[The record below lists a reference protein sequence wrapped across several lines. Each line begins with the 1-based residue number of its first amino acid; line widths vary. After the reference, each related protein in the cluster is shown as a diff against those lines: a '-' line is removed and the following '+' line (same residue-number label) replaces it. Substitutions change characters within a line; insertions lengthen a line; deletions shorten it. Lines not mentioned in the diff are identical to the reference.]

1 MRPRLPVLC
10 RHSPAMQVKL
20 MPIDILLTLPDK
32 IGVYVFA
39 LSGGIAAVRKDMD
52 IFGIIVLSFFPAI
65 GGGTLRDIILDVP
78 VFWLTDN
85 VYLLLAASG
94 GLTAFF
100 FTRFIEEFKPLRWA
114 DALGTALF
122 AVTGTAKA
130 LELGNS
136 MAVALIMGVMTA
148 TAGGV
153 IRDVVANRDNFL
165 MSEEIYA
172 SAALF
177 GAVVFATLTYFGIEG
192 WIATSAGI
200 SAGFGL
206 RGLAIVFNLT
216 LPKPKI

>member
-1 MRPRLPVLC
+1 
-10 RHSPAMQVKL
+10 MQDKL
-20 MPIDILLTLPDK
+20 MPYDILLTLPDK

-39 LSGGIAAVRKDMD
+39 LSGGIAAVRKNMD

-85 VYLLLAASG
+85 TYLLLAAMG

-100 FTRFIEEFKPLRWA
+100 FTQFIEEFKPLRWA

-130 LELGNS
+130 MELGHS
-136 MAVALIMGVMTA
+136 VAVALIMGVMTA

-177 GAVVFATLTYFGIEG
+177 GAVVFAALTYLGVEG
-192 WIATSAGI
+192 WIATSTGI
-200 SAGFGL
+200 AAGFGL

-216 LPKPKI
+216 LPKPKL